1 MIQESRGSFGVCSRN
16 PLSIVSGIV
25 QSDIFDLVTIPR
37 ACDLILIR
45 PNFVVCPFFYF
56 ESILFDYVLWSSEP
70 IIFKFEIVQQL

>member
-16 PLSIVSGIV
+16 PLSIVSDIV
-25 QSDIFDLVTIPR
+25 QSDIFDLDTISR

-56 ESILFDYVLWSSEP
+56 LSQYFSIMFFGPQNQLFPLP
-70 IIFKFEIVQQL
+70 LG